1 MYVKLTNGS
10 VDQFPYTIG
19 QLRRDNPNV
28 SFPKQVIDNILAD
41 YNVYPVTVLEKPD
54 YDLLVQSLV
63 LGQPSLNNGSW
74 QVSYTV
80 ENMFQAAAEA
90 NVRSERDSL
99 LQETDWWAVSD
110 RTMTAEQTAYRQAL
124 RDITSQAGFP
134 FSITWPT
141 KV

>member
-1 MYVKLTNGS
+1 MYLKSTNGS

-28 SFPKQVIDNILAD
+28 SFPRRLSDEILAN
-41 YNVYPVTVLEKPD
+41 YNVHSVTELDKPE
-54 YDLLVQSLV
+54 YNPLVQNLSQGAPTLI
-63 LGQPSLNNGSW
+63 NGSW
-74 QVSYTV
+74 QVPYTA
-80 ENMFQAAAEA
+80 ENMPQPTAET
-90 NVRSERDSL
+90 NVRSKRDSL

-110 RTMTAEQTAYRQAL
+110 RTMTDEQTAYRQAL

-134 FSITWPT
+134 FSVTWPE

>member
-1 MYVKLTNGS
+1 MHVKSTNGS

-19 QLRRDNPNV
+19 QLRRDNPSV
-28 SFPKQVIDNILAD
+28 SFPRRLSDEILAS
-41 YNVYPVTVLEKPD
+41 YNVYPVTELDKPE
-54 YDLLVQSLV
+54 YNPLVQNLSQGTPV
-63 LGQPSLNNGSW
+63 LSNGSW
-74 QVSYTV
+74 QVSYAA
-80 ENMFQAAAEA
+80 ENMSQLTAET
-90 NVRSERDSL
+90 NVRSKRDSL

-134 FSITWPT
+134 FNVTWPV